1 MSRITLA
8 GVDTYYTEAGE
19 GPPLVLLHGGMSDSS
34 AWGPLVDML
43 ATRFHVFAPDRR
55 GHGRTPDT
63 TAPFSYA
70 DMAAETIAFCQAVIG
85 APAHLVG
92 WSDGGITSLQ
102 VSLSHPAVVARQV
115 LIGTNFDHSAL
126 LLDQIGLGEGP
137 DDDDAAMLRAMYE
150 DVSVMGPEYWPVFWS
165 KTRTLWATEP
175 NMTSGVLSRVGTPTL
190 VMAGDDEP
198 IPLAHT
204 VELYESISQAQLCVI
219 PGASHIVPLEQ
230 PGIVEAAIRRF
241 LTMDLPP
248 ATLEPV
254 RRA

>member
-19 GPPLVLLHGGMSDSS
+19 GPPLVLLHGGMSDGS
-34 AWGPLVDML
+34 AWGPLADML
-43 ATRFHVFAPDRR
+43 AARFHVFAPDRR

-63 TAPFSYA
+63 AAPFSYG
-70 DMAAETIAFCQAVIG
+70 DMAAETVAFCQAVIG

-92 WSDGGITSLQ
+92 WSDGGITSLL
-102 VSLSHPAVVARQV
+102 VSLSHPEVVDRQV

-137 DDDDAAMLRAMYE
+137 DDDDASLLRAMYE
-150 DVSVMGPEYWPVFWS
+150 AVSVMGPEHWPVFWS

-175 NMTSGVLSRVGTPTL
+175 NLTPAHLSRVETPTL
-190 VMAGDDEP
+190 VMASDDEP

-204 VELYESISQAQLCVI
+204 VEMYESIGPAQLCVI
-219 PGASHIVPLEQ
+219 PGASHIVPLEL
-230 PGIVEAAIRRF
+230 PEIVEAAIMRF
-241 LTMDLPP
+241 VTMDLPP
-248 ATLEPV
+248 ATLDPI